1 MYLDSK
7 NSLNTIRLLAALQV
21 LYKHSLIHLQ
31 IDPIPLLGDFI
42 YFFSGVPIFFTMS
55 GFLIWNSIERSRN
68 WRIYLNKRFWRIY
81 PELWVAVFVELVV
94 VLLLYHE
101 PIDYAQ
107 FGLFAITQGTI
118 FQFWTPDCLRGYGCG
133 CPNGSLWTIGIIIQF
148 YILVYF
154 VYRILHGRKVWIWVA
169 TIVGSL
175 GIAIL
180 IPLIRENLPLIAGK
194 LLGQTILPYFWIF
207 LMASFVAEKSNV
219 ILPYL
224 KKYWWIFLV
233 GVLLVRYM
241 GLDYNVSYGLG
252 DTIFLFLC
260 VVGFAYAF
268 PQINIKTDISYGI
281 YIYHMTIVNALIALG
296 YSQTLWSLVVV
307 VIITLGLAW
316 LSTKYIGE
324 FSKKMKGRYFMY
336 PV

>member
-1 MYLDSK
+1 MDFK
-7 NSLNTIRLLAALQV
+7 CNSLKTIRIIAALEV
-21 LYKHSLIHLQ
+21 FLDHAFTHLQ
-31 IDPIPLLGDFI
+31 IHDFPIIEEYITSFSRVPL
-42 YFFSGVPIFFTMS
+42 FFSLS
-55 GFLIWNSIERSRN
+55 GFLIWNSLNRVKNFNS
-68 WRIYLNKRFWRIY
+68 YLFKRFWRIY

-154 VYRILHGRKVWIWVA
+154 VYRILHGRKVWIWVV
-169 TIVGSL
+169 TIVGAL
-175 GIAIL
+175 GIAML
-180 IPLIRENLPLIAGK
+180 IPIIRENLPLIAGK

-219 ILPYL
+219 ILPNL

-241 GLDYNVSYGLG
+241 RLDYNVSYGLG